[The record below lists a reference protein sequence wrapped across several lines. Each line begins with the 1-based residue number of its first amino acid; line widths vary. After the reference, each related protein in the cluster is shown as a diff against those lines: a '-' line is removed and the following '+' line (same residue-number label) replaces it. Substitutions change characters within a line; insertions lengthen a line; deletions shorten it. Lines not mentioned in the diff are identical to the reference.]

1 MNKKVF
7 ESHREDCW
15 YKDTCVLK
23 DTCDSCIRFNEVKF
37 LMDTSGIPEA
47 QQVPLKLIPEESDY
61 AQFKRLDAI
70 KKDIV
75 NFINEGNN
83 LYITSNNS
91 GNGKTSWT
99 LKLMLRYFNE
109 IWSGNGF
116 RVRGMFIHV
125 PTFLN
130 KLKNFEN
137 PLPEEYKNNVL
148 NCDLVIWDDIAS
160 TALSQWDYSQLLTY
174 IDSRLLSKK
183 SNIYTSNIT
192 NEYKLG
198 EMVGA
203 RLCSRIYSSSEVIEL
218 SGKDWRGVHNGS

>member
-1 MNKKVF
+1 MNKKIF
-7 ESHREDCW
+7 ENHRDDCW
-15 YKDTCVLK
+15 YKNTCTLK

-37 LMDTSGIPEA
+37 LMDSSGIPEA
-47 QQVPLKLIPEESDY
+47 QQIPLKLTPEESDFP
-61 AQFKRLDAI
+61 QFKKLDAI

-75 NFINEGNN
+75 NFVESGNN
-83 LYITSNNS
+83 LYITSNNT
-91 GNGKTSWT
+91 GNGKTSWS

-137 PLPEEYKNNVL
+137 PLPEEYKDNIM

-160 TALSQWDYSQLLTY
+160 TSLSQWDYSQLLVY
-174 IDSRLLSKK
+174 IDSRLLSRK
-183 SNIYTSNIT
+183 SNIYTSNVA
-192 NEYKLG
+192 NEHKLS
-198 EMVGA
+198 ELVGA
-203 RLCSRIYSSSEVIEL
+203 RLCSRIYSNSEIIEL
-218 SGKDWRGVHNGS
+218 TGKDWRGVK